1 MTMARDKHI
10 VLWLSSVAAL
20 IIIMI
25 LVGGLTRLTE
35 SGLSMVDWEII
46 GGVLPPLSS
55 ASWIELFENYK
66 LYPEFKI
73 KNSNMELHE
82 FKYIFWWEY
91 GHRVLGRL
99 IGVVFLIPLI
109 YFIFKK
115 YFNKKEL
122 LLFFLLFF
130 LGLSQGLIGWWMVKS
145 GLVEN
150 PYVDHLRLAI
160 HLFMA
165 QSILVI
171 ICFIILKKFYPS
183 AYKFNSNQRNIK
195 YQFLALL
202 LVTVLTIWYGAFMAG
217 LDAGKSFNS
226 WPLMGGQIIPESL
239 FLDNF
244 YENILY
250 NSVFIHFTHRVLA
263 YFVFFYFIYLFIIS
277 KKLIVSSLE
286 RFHINLILILIIAQ
300 IIIGVLTVIYS
311 VPILLGSLHQLSG
324 TLLLV
329 AVATFVFSHFQ
340 KTNLL

>member
-1 MTMARDKHI
+1 MILARDKHI
-10 VLWLSSVAAL
+10 VLWLSSVATL
-20 IIIMI
+20 IVIMI
-25 LVGGLTRLTE
+25 VVGGLTRLTE
-35 SGLSMVDWEII
+35 SGLSMVDWKII
-46 GGVLPPLSS
+46 GGLLPPLSN

-73 KNSNMELHE
+73 KNSNMDLNE

-99 IGVVFLIPLI
+99 IGIVFLVPFV
-109 YFIFKK
+109 YFVFKK
-115 YFNKKEL
+115 YFSKKEL
-122 LLFFLLFF
+122 VVFFLLFF

-171 ICFIILKKFYPS
+171 ISFIILKKLYPS
-183 AYKFNSNQRNIK
+183 AYKFTSNRRNLK
-195 YQFLALL
+195 YQFLILL
-202 LVTVLTIWYGAFMAG
+202 LVTIVTIWYGAFMAG

-226 WPLMGGQIIPESL
+226 WPLMGGQVIPENL

-244 YENILY
+244 YENILH
-250 NSVFIHFTHRVLA
+250 NSVFIHFTHRMLA
-263 YFVFFYFIYLFIIS
+263 YLLFFYFIYLFILS
-277 KKLIVSSLE
+277 KKLINSYFE
-286 RFHINLILILIIAQ
+286 KFHINLILVLVIIQ
-300 IIIGVLTVIYS
+300 IALGILTVIYN
-311 VPILLGSLHQLSG
+311 VPILFGSLHQLNG

-329 AVATFVFSHFQ
+329 AIATFVFSHLQ
-340 KTNLL
+340 KT